1 MIVVTGATGNV
12 GRPLVEALAA
22 VGEQVTA
29 VSRRPTG
36 TELPEG
42 VRHHRA
48 DLADPGSLRPALDGA
63 DALFLLFAGEP
74 LTGEQPVRELLET
87 AGSAGVG
94 RVVVLSSQAA
104 VTRPQAISHAPLRSL
119 EEAVRASGLDWTVLR
134 PGGFGSNAFAWAGS
148 VRTRRT
154 VAAPFG
160 DVGLPV
166 VDPADIAEVAAA
178 TLRGRGHA
186 GRTYEL
192 TGPAPVSPRQQ
203 AQTIGDAL
211 GEPVRFTEL
220 SREQARAEMLRFMP
234 EPVADGTL
242 DILGEPTAAEQRVSP
257 DVERVLGRPPRAF
270 ADWAMRNIA
279 AFR

>member
-29 VSRRPTG
+29 VSRRPDG

-48 DLADPGSLRPALDGA
+48 DLADPGSLRPALEGA
-63 DALFLLFAGEP
+63 DALFLLFAGE
-74 LTGEQPVRELLET
+74 LLAGTAQTGALLDVARSADVR
-87 AGSAGVG
+87 
-94 RVVVLSSQAA
+94 RVVLLSSQAA
-104 VTRPQAISHAPLRSL
+104 GTRPDAVSHAAMRAF
-119 EEAVRASGLDWTVLR
+119 EDTVRPSGLDWTILR
-134 PGGFGSNAFAWAGS
+134 PGGFASNAFAWTES
-148 VRTRRT
+148 VRKERMI
-154 VAAPFG
+154 AAPFA

-166 VDPADIAEVAAA
+166 VDPEDIAEVAAA

-220 SREQARAEMLRFMP
+220 SRERARAEMLRFMP

>member
-29 VSRRPTG
+29 VSRRPG
-36 TELPEG
+36 GAELPEG

-48 DLADPGSLRPALDGA
+48 DLADPGRLRPALEGA
-63 DALFLLFAGEP
+63 DALFLLFAGE
-74 LTGEQPVRELLET
+74 LLAGTAQTGALLDV
-87 AGSAGVG
+87 ARSAGVR
-94 RVVVLSSQAA
+94 RVVLLSSQAA
-104 VTRPQAISHAPLRSL
+104 GTRPDAVSHAAMRAF
-119 EEAVRASGLDWTVLR
+119 EDTVRPSGLDWTILR
-134 PGGFGSNAFAWAGS
+134 PGGFASNAFAWAES
-148 VRTRRT
+148 VRKERMI
-154 VAAPFG
+154 AAPFA

-178 TLRGRGHA
+178 ALREPGHA

-192 TGPAPVSPRQQ
+192 TGPAPVTPRGQ
-203 AQTIGDAL
+203 ADAIADAL

-220 SREQARAEMLRFMP
+220 SRERARAEMLRFMP

-242 DILGEPTAAEQRVSP
+242 DILGEPTADEQRVSP

>member
-12 GRPLVEALAA
+12 GRPLVEALTAI
-22 VGEQVTA
+22 GEQVTA
-29 VSRRPTG
+29 VSRRPAG
-36 TELPEG
+36 PELPEG
-42 VRHHRA
+42 VRHHQA
-48 DLADPGSLRPALDGA
+48 DLADPASLRPALDGA
-63 DALFLLFAGEP
+63 DALFLLFAGE
-74 LTGEQPVRELLET
+74 LRIGERLVRELLED
-87 AGSAGVG
+87 AGSAGVR

-104 VTRPQAISHAPLRSL
+104 GSRPRAASHAPLRAL

-134 PGGFGSNAFAWAGS
+134 PGGFASNAFAWAES

-166 VDPADIAEVAAA
+166 VDPADIAEVTAA
-178 TLRGRGHA
+178 TLRGHSHT

-192 TGPAPVSPRQQ
+192 TGPAPVSPREQ

-211 GEPVRFTEL
+211 GAPLRFTEL
-220 SREQARAEMLRFMP
+220 SRAQARAKMLRFMP

-242 DILGEPTAAEQRVSP
+242 EILGDPTADEQRVSP
-257 DVERVLGRPPRAF
+257 DVERVLGRPPRRF
-270 ADWAMRNIA
+270 AEWALRNIA

>member
-29 VSRRPTG
+29 VSRRPG
-36 TELPEG
+36 GAELPEG

-48 DLADPGSLRPALDGA
+48 DLADPGSLRPALEGA
-63 DALFLLFAGEP
+63 DALFLLFAGE
-74 LTGEQPVRELLET
+74 LLAGTAQTGALLDV
-87 AGSAGVG
+87 ARSAGVR
-94 RVVVLSSQAA
+94 RVVLLSSQAA
-104 VTRPQAISHAPLRSL
+104 GTRPDAVSHAAMRAF
-119 EEAVRASGLDWTVLR
+119 EDTVRPSGLDWTILR
-134 PGGFGSNAFAWAGS
+134 PGGFASNAFAWAES
-148 VRTRRT
+148 VRKERMI
-154 VAAPFG
+154 AAPFA

-178 TLRGRGHA
+178 ALREPGHA

-192 TGPAPVSPRQQ
+192 TGPAPVTPRGQ
-203 AQTIGDAL
+203 ADAIADAL

-220 SREQARAEMLRFMP
+220 SRERARAEMLRFMP

-242 DILGEPTAAEQRVSP
+242 DILGEPTADEQRVSP